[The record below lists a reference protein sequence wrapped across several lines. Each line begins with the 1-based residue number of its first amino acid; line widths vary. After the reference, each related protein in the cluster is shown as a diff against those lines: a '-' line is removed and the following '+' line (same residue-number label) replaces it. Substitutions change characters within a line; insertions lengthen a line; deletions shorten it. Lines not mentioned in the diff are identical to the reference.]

1 MGKYNPQADIAAIL
15 KYTEQSD
22 ADPAARFALIS
33 TLSRYQEQLKMLQ
46 DLNAT
51 INQHGSMLSVKDGYG
66 REVMIENPAV
76 KTYAKVSAQADA
88 TVRKLL
94 QIYRSIK

>member
-15 KYTEQSD
+15 AYTEQED
-22 ADPAARFALIS
+22 ADPAGFALIS

-51 INQHGSMLSVKDGYG
+51 IQQHGSMLSVKDGYG

-76 KTYAKVSAQADA
+76 KTYAKISAQADA

-94 QIYRSIK
+94 QIYNSIK

>member
-15 KYTEQSD
+15 QYTERED
-22 ADPAARFALIS
+22 ADPATRFALIS

-46 DLNAT
+46 EIKAT
-51 INQHGSMLSVKDGYG
+51 VDQHGTMLSVKDGYG
-66 REVMIENPAV
+66 REVLIENPAV

-88 TVRKLL
+88 TMRKLL
-94 QIYRSIK
+94 QTYHAIK